1 VLKPEVGPM
10 RTTKPVHRGRTVTLS
25 LGAGVAGAGA
35 AVIAVFRS
43 DMRAAR
49 SRLAGQSRLVATA
62 CGPVEMA
69 ESGSG
74 PPALVVHGM
83 AGGFD
88 QGMMAGRAVLGDGY
102 RVIAPSRFGYLRTPL
117 PADASHVAQ
126 ADTLA
131 SLLDALG
138 IPRAVVLAVSAGA
151 QSATHLAL
159 RHPQRVQA
167 LVLITPALH
176 LPPKPGI
183 PPESGPPGLVLD
195 YVLASDFLVWAISH
209 LAPNLLVRV
218 AGVPPSL
225 DRQITPQFR
234 KQLVDGFFPASAR
247 HVGLAH
253 DIRTTIPIAPDLP
266 IEQLRMPVMLVSA
279 ADDPYNTADVVRY
292 SAPRIPGAKMVI
304 LESGGHVLVG
314 QDDLVRQEVQG
325 FLGAQVTN
333 AGPARG

>member
-1 VLKPEVGPM
+1 M
-10 RTTKPVHRGRTVTLS
+10 LS
-25 LGAGVAGAGA
+25 LGVGVAWAGA
-35 AVIAVFRS
+35 AIMAAFRS
-43 DMRAAR
+43 DLRAAR
-49 SRLAGQSRLVATA
+49 SRLAGQSRLVETA

-88 QGMMAGRAVLGDGY
+88 MGLIVGRGVLGEDY

-117 PADASHVAQ
+117 PANASHVAQ

-138 IPRAVVLAVSAGA
+138 VPRAVVLAVSAGA
-151 QSATHLAL
+151 QPATHLAL
-159 RHPQRVQA
+159 RHPERMQA

-176 LPPKPGI
+176 LPPEPGV
-183 PPESGPPGLVLD
+183 PSESGPPGFVLD
-195 YVLASDFLVWAISH
+195 YVLASDFMVWAIAH
-209 LAPNLLVRV
+209 LASNLLVRA

-225 DRQITPQFR
+225 DHQMTPERR
-234 KQLVDGFFPASAR
+234 KELVDGFFPASAR
-247 HVGLAH
+247 HAGLAN
-253 DIRTTIPIAPDLP
+253 DIRTTIPVAPDLP

-279 ADDPYNTADVVRY
+279 ADDPYKTADVVRY
-292 SAPRIPGAKMVI
+292 SAPRIPGAKAVI

-314 QDDLVRQEVQG
+314 QDDRVRQEVQG

-333 AGPARG
+333 AEPRRG